1 MNRYLFER
9 IRRLWTIG
17 AFVVAWLLMVSL
29 CAMVCAQEPATG
41 AVEDAVQPQ
50 KAVDAIKQEVG
61 PA

>member
-29 CAMVCAQEPATG
+29 CAQCFAALWR
-41 AVEDAVQPQ
+41 AVA
-50 KAVDAIKQEVG
+50 AAR
-61 PA
+61 